1 MLPRKAASKFR
12 RQLKFSGL
20 VSSDNSGKNPPMYS
34 PAATRYDDQSFY
46 RRCGK
51 SGVRLP
57 LISLGLWHNFGGADA
72 YENARAI
79 ARRAFDLGI
88 TCFDL
93 ANNYGPPD
101 GSAEITFG
109 KILRD
114 DLHAWRDELI
124 ITTKAGY
131 YMWPGPYGE
140 WGSRKYLLASL
151 DQSLK
156 RMGLPYVDI
165 FYSHRPDP
173 DTPLEETMGA
183 LAHAVR
189 SGKAIYAGISNYSA
203 ADTARAA
210 KILRELGTPCLIH
223 QPRYSMLDRWVE
235 PELLATLEREGI
247 GATVFSPLAKGVL
260 TDRYFKGIPAD
271 SRASRDTRFLRPEH
285 ITDELLAK
293 TKKLNDLA
301 HARGQTLAQMA
312 LAWVLRHPTVTS
324 ALIGASK
331 VQQVDNCAGAVK
343 NLKFA
348 GDELARIE
356 EILTNP
362 PR

>member
-1 MLPRKAASKFR
+1 
-12 RQLKFSGL
+12 
-20 VSSDNSGKNPPMYS
+20 MYS
-34 PAATRYDDQSFY
+34 PADSRYQSPDFY
-46 RRCGK
+46 RRCGR

-57 LISLGLWHNFGGADA
+57 LISLGLWHNFGGKDS

-79 ARRAFDLGI
+79 ALRAFDVGI

-101 GSAEITFG
+101 GSAEETFG
-109 KILRD
+109 RILRD
-114 DLHAWRDELI
+114 DLMKWRDELI

-183 LAHAVR
+183 VAHAVR
-189 SGKAIYAGISNYSA
+189 SGKALYAGISNYPA
-203 ADTARAA
+203 AQTTQAV
-210 KILRELGTPCLIH
+210 KLLREMGAPCLIH

-235 PELLATLEREGI
+235 PELLATLEREGV
-247 GATVFSPLAKGVL
+247 GCTPFSPLAKGVL

-271 SRASRDTRFLRPEH
+271 SRAGHDQRFLRPAD
-285 ITDELLAK
+285 ITDAVLGRTRKLDELAK
-293 TKKLNDLA
+293 S
-301 HARGQTLAQMA
+301 RGQTLAQMA
-312 LAWVLRHPTVTS
+312 LAWVLRHKVVTS

-331 VQQVDNCAGAVK
+331 VSQVDDCVGAVK
-343 NLKFA
+343 NLNFS
-348 GDELARIE
+348 GEELALIDK
-356 EILTNP
+356 ILSS
-362 PR
+362 

>member
-1 MLPRKAASKFR
+1 
-12 RQLKFSGL
+12 
-20 VSSDNSGKNPPMYS
+20 MYS
-34 PAATRYDDQSFY
+34 PAANRYDSQDFY
-46 RRCGK
+46 RRCGR
-51 SGVRLP
+51 SGLKLP
-57 LISLGLWHNFGGADA
+57 LISLGLWHNFGANDS

-101 GSAEITFG
+101 GSAEKTFG

-114 DLHAWRDELI
+114 DLGKWRDEMI

-140 WGSRKYLLASL
+140 WGSRKYILSSL

-156 RMGLPYVDI
+156 RMGIPYVDI

-173 DTPLEETMGA
+173 DTPMEETMGA
-183 LAHAVR
+183 LVHAVR
-189 SGKAIYAGISNYSA
+189 SGKALYIGLSNYKPA
-203 ADTARAA
+203 ETVQAV
-210 KILRELGTPCLIH
+210 KILRAFGTRCLIH

-235 PELLATLEREGI
+235 PQLLTTLEMEGI
-247 GATVFSPLAKGVL
+247 GCTVFSPLAKGVL

-271 SRASRDTRFLRPEH
+271 SRAGHDPRFLRPAD
-285 ITDELLAK
+285 ITDAVLAK
-293 TKKLNDLA
+293 TRKLNDFA
-301 HARGQTLAQMA
+301 QSRSQTLAQMA
-312 LAWVLRHPTVTS
+312 LAWVLRHKTVTS

-331 VQQVDNCAGAVK
+331 VQQVDDCVGVVK
-343 NLKFA
+343 NLNFSA
-348 GDELARIE
+348 EELALIE
-356 EILTNP
+356 SILSQ
-362 PR
+362 

>member
-1 MLPRKAASKFR
+1 
-12 RQLKFSGL
+12 
-20 VSSDNSGKNPPMYS
+20 MYS
-34 PAATRYDDQSFY
+34 PASNRYDSPAFY
-46 RRCGK
+46 RRCGL

-57 LISLGLWHNFGGADA
+57 LISLGLWHNFGGKDA

-79 ARRAFDLGI
+79 ALRAFDLGI

-109 KILRD
+109 RILREE
-114 DLHAWRDELI
+114 LGPWRDELI

-140 WGSRKYLLASL
+140 WGSRKYLLSSL

-165 FYSHRPDP
+165 FYSHRLDP
-173 DTPLEETMGA
+173 ETPLEETMGA

-189 SGKAIYAGISNYSA
+189 SGKAIYAGLSNYPPA
-203 ADTARAA
+203 ETARAA
-210 KILRELGTPCLIH
+210 KILRDLGTPCLIH

-235 PELLATLEREGI
+235 PQLLATLEQEGI
-247 GATVFSPLAKGVL
+247 GCTVFSPLAKGVL
-260 TDRYFKGIPAD
+260 TDRYLKGIPAD
-271 SRASRDTRFLRPEH
+271 SRAARDPRFLRPEH
-285 ITDELLAK
+285 ITDEILAK
-293 TKKLNDLA
+293 TVKLNELA
-301 HARGQTLAQMA
+301 HARSQTLAQMS
-312 LAWVLRHPTVTS
+312 LAWVLRHKVVTS

-331 VQQVDNCAGAVK
+331 VQQVDDCVGAVR
-343 NLKFA
+343 NLNFTTE
-348 GDELARIE
+348 ELAEIERI
-356 EILTNP
+356 LS
-362 PR
+362 

>member
-1 MLPRKAASKFR
+1 
-12 RQLKFSGL
+12 
-20 VSSDNSGKNPPMYS
+20 MYS
-34 PAATRYDDQSFY
+34 PAANRYDSPGFY
-46 RRCGK
+46 RRCGR

-57 LISLGLWHNFGGADA
+57 LISLGLWHNFGAKDS

-88 TCFDL
+88 THFDL

-101 GSAEITFG
+101 GSAEETFG
-109 KILRD
+109 KILRE
-114 DLHAWRDELI
+114 DLGNWRDEMI

-151 DQSLK
+151 DQSLQ
-156 RMGLPYVDI
+156 RMGLDYVDI
-165 FYSHRPDP
+165 FYHHRPDP

-189 SGKAIYAGISNYSA
+189 SGKALYAGISNYQP
-203 ADTARAA
+203 DETVRAA

-235 PELLATLEREGI
+235 PQLLATLETEGI
-247 GATVFSPLAKGVL
+247 GCTVFSPLAKGVL

-271 SRASRDTRFLRPEH
+271 SRAGHDPRFLRPEH
-285 ITDELLAK
+285 ITEAVLAK
-293 TKKLNDLA
+293 TKNLNDLA
-301 HARGQTLAQMA
+301 QSRGQTLAQMA
-312 LAWVLRHPTVTS
+312 LAWVLRHKTVTS
-324 ALIGASK
+324 ALIGASR
-331 VQQVDNCAGAVK
+331 VSQVDDCVGATR
-343 NLKFA
+343 NLNFA
-348 GDELARIE
+348 SEELARIE
-356 EILTNP
+356 TILAG
-362 PR
+362 

>member
-1 MLPRKAASKFR
+1 MHTP
-12 RQLKFSGL
+12 
-20 VSSDNSGKNPPMYS
+20 NP
-34 PAATRYDDQSFY
+34 TRYDSQEFF
-46 RRCGK
+46 RRCGR

-57 LISLGLWHNFGGADA
+57 LISLGLWHNFGAQDSH
-72 YENARAI
+72 ENARAI
-79 ARRAFDLGI
+79 ACRAFDLGI

-101 GSAEITFG
+101 GSAEETFG
-109 KILRD
+109 KILRE
-114 DLHAWRDELI
+114 DLGKWRDEMI

-140 WGSRKYLLASL
+140 WGSRKNLLASL

-156 RMGLPYVDI
+156 RIGLPYVDI

-189 SGKAIYAGISNYSA
+189 SGKALYAGLSNYQPA
-203 ADTARAA
+203 ETARAA
-210 KILRELGTPCLIH
+210 KILRELGAPCLIH

-235 PELLATLEREGI
+235 PQLLATLEQEGI
-247 GATVFSPLAKGVL
+247 GAIVFSPLAKGLL

-271 SRASRDTRFLRPEH
+271 SRAGHDKRFLRPAD
-285 ITDELLAK
+285 ITDEVLAK
-293 TKKLNDLA
+293 TNKLNDLA
-301 HARGQTLAQMA
+301 QSRGQTLAQMA
-312 LAWVLRHPTVTS
+312 LAWVLRHKTVTS

-331 VQQVDNCAGAVK
+331 VSQVDDCVGATR
-343 NLKFA
+343 NLNFSSE
-348 GDELARIE
+348 ELAQIE
-356 EILTNP
+356 KILA
-362 PR
+362 